1 MAVTFTWT
9 GPWRTLKDSINILV
23 MKALVC
29 TEPGKMEYRDLEQ
42 PELKKGYAIVRI
54 RNICICGTDLHAYEG
69 TQPFFSYPRILGHE
83 LSGELVDFDD
93 APGFQKGESV
103 TFLPYLNCG
112 HCIACRAG
120 RTNCCVSL
128 RVCGV
133 HIDGGMADY
142 FTIPSRLLVH
152 GQDLDLTELALVE
165 PLAIG
170 AHGIRM
176 GNIQEGE
183 LVLVMGAGPIGLAAM
198 EFARIRGAEVI
209 VMDVNANRL
218 EFCKNILGVSHIID
232 AGKNQVAEQLMD
244 ITRGDM
250 PSAVIDA
257 SGNLKAIHSG
267 LNYLAH
273 GGKFILIGL
282 QKEELVFSHPEFHKR
297 ETTLMSSRNATR
309 EDFDYVMQSM
319 SRGQINP
326 RAFIT
331 NRVPFGEAA
340 AGFPNWLNSS
350 SNVIKVVVEKG

>member
-1 MAVTFTWT
+1 M
-9 GPWRTLKDSINILV
+9 N
-23 MKALVC
+23 ALVC
-29 TEPGKMEYRDLEQ
+29 TEPGKMEYKELED

-54 RNICICGTDLHAYEG
+54 RKICICGTDLHAFEG
-69 TQPFFSYPRILGHE
+69 TQPFFNYPRILGHE

-93 APGFQKGESV
+93 APGFRKGESV

-133 HIDGGMADY
+133 HMDGGMVDY
-142 FTIPSRLLVH
+142 FAIPSRLLVH

-170 AHGIRM
+170 AHGIRV
-176 GNIQEGE
+176 GNIQERE
-183 LVLVMGAGPIGLAAM
+183 FVLVMGAGPIGLSTI
-198 EFARIRGAEVI
+198 EFAGIRGAEVI
-209 VMDVNANRL
+209 VMDVNTHRL

-232 AGKNQVAEQLMD
+232 AGKAHVTEQLMD
-244 ITRGDM
+244 ITQGDM
-250 PSAVIDA
+250 PSVVIDA

-273 GGKFILIGL
+273 GGRYILIGL
-282 QKEELVFSHPEFHKR
+282 QKDILVFSHPEFHKR

-309 EDFDYVMQSM
+309 EDFDYVMQSIQ
-319 SRGQINP
+319 RGQINP
-326 RAFIT
+326 KAFIT
-331 NRVPFGEAA
+331 NRVSFGEAA
-340 AGFPNWLNSS
+340 EGFPKWLSPS
-350 SNVIKVVVEKG
+350 GKVIKVVIEKV